1 MNGITQMT
9 TWAIGLMFCFVPLG
23 AQASDNIDPLICAV
37 QETVDCGYQQT
48 CLSGDAESLNIPVL
62 FFVDF
67 DEKIIQAQHG
77 DGTTQITRIDH
88 LEVLEEQWVL
98 HGFEKRAWNLTI
110 FKPDYRFSGSAIE
123 LDAVLG
129 MFGGCT
135 LQESLPAQ

>member
-1 MNGITQMT
+1 MRWITPT
-9 TWAIGLMFCFVPLG
+9 TMWAIGLLFCLLPLE
-23 AQASDNIDPLICAV
+23 ARASDTIDPLICAV

-48 CLSGDAESLNIPVL
+48 CLSGDAESLNLPVL

-77 DGTTQITRIDH
+77 DGTTQVTRIDH
-88 LEVLEEQWVL
+88 LEEFEDQLVL
-98 HGFEKRAWNLTI
+98 HGFELRAWNLTI

-135 LQESLPAQ
+135 LQQSLPAQ

>member
-1 MNGITQMT
+1 MRLITQT
-9 TWAIGLMFCFVPLG
+9 TMWAIALLFCFLPLESR
-23 AQASDNIDPLICAV
+23 ASETIDPLICAV
-37 QETVDCGYQQT
+37 QETIDCGYQQT
-48 CLSGDAESLNIPVL
+48 CLSGDAESLNLPVL

-77 DGTTQITRIDH
+77 DGATQVTRIDH
-88 LEVLEEQWVL
+88 LEVLEDQWVL
-98 HGFEKRAWNLTI
+98 HGFEKRAWSLTI
-110 FKPDYRFSGSAIE
+110 FKPDYRFSGSAIQ